1 MDMIEPFA
9 WETTTKSWGDEIL
22 VAHAPG
28 LYTGKLLRRYAS
40 EPYHRAGLQYHERK
54 DETFVLV
61 EGEVMVYYVW
71 PAGILRRHHMRP
83 GESFRVPPG
92 AVHSVET
99 ITDSL
104 MFEASTPEFEDRV
117 RVEDQYDIR
126 TARED

>member
-1 MDMIEPFA
+1 MIEPFG
-9 WETTTKSWGDEIL
+9 WRTSPKSWGDEIL
-22 VAHAPG
+22 VAHATG
-28 LYTGKLLRRYAS
+28 LYTGKILKRYKG
-40 EPYHRAGLQYHERK
+40 EPWHRAGLQYHRRK
-54 DETFVLV
+54 DETFALIS
-61 EGEVMVYYVW
+61 GEVIVYFVD
-71 PAGILRRHHMRP
+71 PDGTLRRHHMTP